1 MGLKDEGDSDG
12 ELLEAVVTDGDGVG
26 ALLVA
31 ALEHANDELAALEPQ
46 VDVLH
51 EVEPPQPLKL
61 SDGP

>member
-12 ELLEAVVTDGDGVG
+12 ELLEVVVIDGNAVG

-46 VDVLH
+46 VDVAH
-51 EVEPPQPLKL
+51 VPQPLKL